1 MSRKL
6 SNVITSNKGNS
17 MELFV
22 NVLNWAIPKTEVNEM
37 LKKYNVVSL
46 ECFVKNYRIYKADK
60 MRNILSAVV
69 GIVVK
74 KHFKCVILKKS
85 YFLQWD
91 ISDFMGNVVSVYV
104 NINKHTNIEFIEEGN
119 LVILVNPDIHRR
131 NEYSGDES
139 IDFYNLHDII
149 NVGKVAYMHKCKARN
164 IYNDTCPYLLYVP
177 RQGYFCSHH
186 IGSQSRSQSY
196 SADEGKNCLVFEFPI
211 IHNTEEDSTEEDN
224 TEEQNKRRH
233 NAKEDNT
240 QKFSHSTHKLHANSL
255 IKPIPCKK
263 TNFKNSNHL
272 DNDMLSEYNLNANY
286 DSTSDSIHF
295 YESLSERN
303 DTNFLSSSKEKSKQ
317 NPLQLSRETVRVQ
330 KPFEG
335 KNEIN
340 KPSDEFCYVHQSLY
354 ELNKLRNRSDQAYI
368 AHNTSSRKFGA
379 QNMSGGT
386 YQAQNTSG
394 GMYEAQNTS
403 GGIYG
408 AQNTLRETYGA
419 QNTSGGIYQA
429 QNTSGGMYEAQNTS
443 GGIYGAQNTLRET
456 YGAQNTSGGIYGA
469 QNTSGGI
476 YGAQNTLRETYGAQ
490 NTSSGTY
497 QPQNTSSGTY
507 QPQNTSSGTYQPQN
521 TSSGA
526 YQPQNTSSGTYQ
538 PQNTSSGTYQP
549 QNTSSGTYQP
559 QNTSSGTYQP
569 QNTSS
574 GTYQPQNTSSGTY
587 QPQNTSSG
595 TYQPQNTSSG
605 TYQPQNTSSGTYQPQ
620 NTSSGTY
627 QPQNTSSGIYGT
639 QNMSSGINGTKNMSS
654 GIYGTQ
660 NMSSGIY
667 GAHKSCDGTNRMLK
681 SLNRE
686 KKVDNLSY
694 IKNIL
699 QQQLFPKEKTGESLS
714 YMNQIQKLPF
724 KRSRIIHTSD
734 AIKEI
739 VQPHQRKKLVEKKGC
754 EKNEV
759 EKKGCEKNEVE
770 KKGCEKNEVE
780 KKGCEKNEVE
790 KKGCEKNEVEKKGC
804 EKNEVE
810 KKGCEKKEVEKKGC
824 ENKGCENKGCEN
836 KGCEKNEVENKGCE
850 NKGCEKKEV
859 EKKGCENKGC
869 ENKGCEKKE
878 VEKKGCENKGCEKNE
893 VEKKGCE
900 KKEVEKK
907 GCENKGCEKKEV
919 EKKGCEN
926 KGCEKNEVEKT
937 SYEQNEVE
945 KTSYEQKEILQL
957 LQKFNKLFQKRS
969 SKVHKMKRK
978 RGREEDDNKYSSDS
992 FIKRKKCSKMN
1003 PHNAREGGCGTYLK
1017 TEDKYGKM
1025 NIFINGNKMNQNKQL
1040 LPENE
1045 ERKVKN
1051 ILDENKKE
1059 IDKKSTNYDVY
1070 NDLNN
1075 CGHKNVICI
1084 ECLNRYRRKNDSAE
1098 NSNECGK
1105 HIYGEEK
1112 KTEDNIKTVILDCAR
1127 ENDIEIDMGE
1137 EIKNNEKFID
1147 ASVGYENKLNTNG
1160 NEENTETLYL
1170 MRPFHAILNEI
1181 ENAEKEGEKGI
1192 DKIVM
1197 NIKNITRNFIYYAD
1211 DFKNTRIIKICERL
1225 MLHKSMYIAILALDL
1240 RRKIGNLKENQE
1252 VETNVQ
1258 I

>member
-131 NEYSGDES
+131 NENSGDES

-224 TEEQNKRRH
+224 TEEQNKRGH

-368 AHNTSSRKFGA
+368 AHNTSSRKFGT

-386 YQAQNTSG
+386 
-394 GMYEAQNTS
+394 
-403 GGIYG
+403 
-408 AQNTLRETYGA
+408 
-419 QNTSGGIYQA
+419 YQA

-490 NTSSGTY
+490 
-497 QPQNTSSGTY
+497 
-507 QPQNTSSGTYQPQN
+507 
-521 TSSGA
+521 
-526 YQPQNTSSGTYQ
+526 
-538 PQNTSSGTYQP
+538 
-549 QNTSSGTYQP
+549 
-559 QNTSSGTYQP
+559 
-569 QNTSS
+569 
-574 GTYQPQNTSSGTY
+574 
-587 QPQNTSSG
+587 
-595 TYQPQNTSSG
+595 
-605 TYQPQNTSSGTYQPQ
+605 
-620 NTSSGTY
+620 
-627 QPQNTSSGIYGT
+627 
-639 QNMSSGINGTKNMSS
+639 
-654 GIYGTQ
+654 
-660 NMSSGIY
+660 
-667 GAHKSCDGTNRMLK
+667 
-681 SLNRE
+681 
-686 KKVDNLSY
+686 
-694 IKNIL
+694 
-699 QQQLFPKEKTGESLS
+699 
-714 YMNQIQKLPF
+714 
-724 KRSRIIHTSD
+724 
-734 AIKEI
+734 
-739 VQPHQRKKLVEKKGC
+739 
-754 EKNEV
+754 
-759 EKKGCEKNEVE
+759 
-770 KKGCEKNEVE
+770 
-780 KKGCEKNEVE
+780 
-790 KKGCEKNEVEKKGC
+790 
-804 EKNEVE
+804 
-810 KKGCEKKEVEKKGC
+810 
-824 ENKGCENKGCEN
+824 
-836 KGCEKNEVENKGCE
+836 
-850 NKGCEKKEV
+850 
-859 EKKGCENKGC
+859 
-869 ENKGCEKKE
+869 
-878 VEKKGCENKGCEKNE
+878 
-893 VEKKGCE
+893 
-900 KKEVEKK
+900 
-907 GCENKGCEKKEV
+907 
-919 EKKGCEN
+919 
-926 KGCEKNEVEKT
+926 
-937 SYEQNEVE
+937 
-945 KTSYEQKEILQL
+945 SYEQKEILQL

>member
-224 TEEQNKRRH
+224 TEEQNKRGH

-408 AQNTLRETYGA
+408 AQNTLR
-419 QNTSGGIYQA
+419 
-429 QNTSGGMYEAQNTS
+429 
-443 GGIYGAQNTLRET
+443 
-456 YGAQNTSGGIYGA
+456 
-469 QNTSGGI
+469 
-476 YGAQNTLRETYGAQ
+476 
-490 NTSSGTY
+490 
-497 QPQNTSSGTY
+497 
-507 QPQNTSSGTYQPQN
+507 
-521 TSSGA
+521 
-526 YQPQNTSSGTYQ
+526 
-538 PQNTSSGTYQP
+538 
-549 QNTSSGTYQP
+549 
-559 QNTSSGTYQP
+559 
-569 QNTSS
+569 
-574 GTYQPQNTSSGTY
+574 
-587 QPQNTSSG
+587 
-595 TYQPQNTSSG
+595 
-605 TYQPQNTSSGTYQPQ
+605 
-620 NTSSGTY
+620 
-627 QPQNTSSGIYGT
+627 
-639 QNMSSGINGTKNMSS
+639 
-654 GIYGTQ
+654 
-660 NMSSGIY
+660 
-667 GAHKSCDGTNRMLK
+667 
-681 SLNRE
+681 
-686 KKVDNLSY
+686 
-694 IKNIL
+694 
-699 QQQLFPKEKTGESLS
+699 
-714 YMNQIQKLPF
+714 
-724 KRSRIIHTSD
+724 
-734 AIKEI
+734 
-739 VQPHQRKKLVEKKGC
+739 
-754 EKNEV
+754 
-759 EKKGCEKNEVE
+759 
-770 KKGCEKNEVE
+770 
-780 KKGCEKNEVE
+780 
-790 KKGCEKNEVEKKGC
+790 
-804 EKNEVE
+804 
-810 KKGCEKKEVEKKGC
+810 
-824 ENKGCENKGCEN
+824 
-836 KGCEKNEVENKGCE
+836 
-850 NKGCEKKEV
+850 
-859 EKKGCENKGC
+859 
-869 ENKGCEKKE
+869 
-878 VEKKGCENKGCEKNE
+878 
-893 VEKKGCE
+893 
-900 KKEVEKK
+900 
-907 GCENKGCEKKEV
+907 
-919 EKKGCEN
+919 
-926 KGCEKNEVEKT
+926 CEKNEVEKT

-969 SKVHKMKRK
+969 SKDHKMKRK

>member
-131 NEYSGDES
+131 NENSGDES

-224 TEEQNKRRH
+224 TEEQNKRGH

-368 AHNTSSRKFGA
+368 AHNTSSRKFGT

-408 AQNTLRETYGA
+408 AQNTLRETY
-419 QNTSGGIYQA
+419 
-429 QNTSGGMYEAQNTS
+429 
-443 GGIYGAQNTLRET
+443 
-456 YGAQNTSGGIYGA
+456 
-469 QNTSGGI
+469 
-476 YGAQNTLRETYGAQ
+476 
-490 NTSSGTY
+490 
-497 QPQNTSSGTY
+497 
-507 QPQNTSSGTYQPQN
+507 
-521 TSSGA
+521 
-526 YQPQNTSSGTYQ
+526 
-538 PQNTSSGTYQP
+538 
-549 QNTSSGTYQP
+549 
-559 QNTSSGTYQP
+559 
-569 QNTSS
+569 
-574 GTYQPQNTSSGTY
+574 
-587 QPQNTSSG
+587 
-595 TYQPQNTSSG
+595 
-605 TYQPQNTSSGTYQPQ
+605 
-620 NTSSGTY
+620 
-627 QPQNTSSGIYGT
+627 
-639 QNMSSGINGTKNMSS
+639 
-654 GIYGTQ
+654 
-660 NMSSGIY
+660 
-667 GAHKSCDGTNRMLK
+667 
-681 SLNRE
+681 
-686 KKVDNLSY
+686 
-694 IKNIL
+694 
-699 QQQLFPKEKTGESLS
+699 
-714 YMNQIQKLPF
+714 
-724 KRSRIIHTSD
+724 
-734 AIKEI
+734 
-739 VQPHQRKKLVEKKGC
+739 
-754 EKNEV
+754 
-759 EKKGCEKNEVE
+759 
-770 KKGCEKNEVE
+770 
-780 KKGCEKNEVE
+780 
-790 KKGCEKNEVEKKGC
+790 
-804 EKNEVE
+804 
-810 KKGCEKKEVEKKGC
+810 
-824 ENKGCENKGCEN
+824 
-836 KGCEKNEVENKGCE
+836 
-850 NKGCEKKEV
+850 
-859 EKKGCENKGC
+859 
-869 ENKGCEKKE
+869 
-878 VEKKGCENKGCEKNE
+878 
-893 VEKKGCE
+893 
-900 KKEVEKK
+900 
-907 GCENKGCEKKEV
+907 
-919 EKKGCEN
+919 
-926 KGCEKNEVEKT
+926 
-937 SYEQNEVE
+937 EVE

-969 SKVHKMKRK
+969 SKDHKMKRK

-1197 NIKNITRNFIYYAD
+1197 NIKNITRNYIYYAD

>member
-419 QNTSGGIYQA
+419 QNT
-429 QNTSGGMYEAQNTS
+429 
-443 GGIYGAQNTLRET
+443 
-456 YGAQNTSGGIYGA
+456 
-469 QNTSGGI
+469 
-476 YGAQNTLRETYGAQ
+476 
-490 NTSSGTY
+490 
-497 QPQNTSSGTY
+497 
-507 QPQNTSSGTYQPQN
+507 
-521 TSSGA
+521 
-526 YQPQNTSSGTYQ
+526 
-538 PQNTSSGTYQP
+538 
-549 QNTSSGTYQP
+549 
-559 QNTSSGTYQP
+559 
-569 QNTSS
+569 
-574 GTYQPQNTSSGTY
+574 
-587 QPQNTSSG
+587 
-595 TYQPQNTSSG
+595 
-605 TYQPQNTSSGTYQPQ
+605 
-620 NTSSGTY
+620 
-627 QPQNTSSGIYGT
+627 
-639 QNMSSGINGTKNMSS
+639 

-754 EKNEV
+754 EKNE
-759 EKKGCEKNEVE
+759 
-770 KKGCEKNEVE
+770 
-780 KKGCEKNEVE
+780 
-790 KKGCEKNEVEKKGC
+790 
-804 EKNEVE
+804 
-810 KKGCEKKEVEKKGC
+810 
-824 ENKGCENKGCEN
+824 
-836 KGCEKNEVENKGCE
+836 
-850 NKGCEKKEV
+850 
-859 EKKGCENKGC
+859 
-869 ENKGCEKKE
+869 
-878 VEKKGCENKGCEKNE
+878 
-893 VEKKGCE
+893 
-900 KKEVEKK
+900 
-907 GCENKGCEKKEV
+907 EV

-969 SKVHKMKRK
+969 SKDHKMKRK

>member
-224 TEEQNKRRH
+224 TEEQNKRGH

-368 AHNTSSRKFGA
+368 AHNTS
-379 QNMSGGT
+379 
-386 YQAQNTSG
+386 
-394 GMYEAQNTS
+394 
-403 GGIYG
+403 I
-408 AQNTLRETYGA
+408 
-419 QNTSGGIYQA
+419 
-429 QNTSGGMYEAQNTS
+429 
-443 GGIYGAQNTLRET
+443 
-456 YGAQNTSGGIYGA
+456 
-469 QNTSGGI
+469 
-476 YGAQNTLRETYGAQ
+476 
-490 NTSSGTY
+490 
-497 QPQNTSSGTY
+497 
-507 QPQNTSSGTYQPQN
+507 
-521 TSSGA
+521 
-526 YQPQNTSSGTYQ
+526 
-538 PQNTSSGTYQP
+538 
-549 QNTSSGTYQP
+549 
-559 QNTSSGTYQP
+559 
-569 QNTSS
+569 
-574 GTYQPQNTSSGTY
+574 
-587 QPQNTSSG
+587 
-595 TYQPQNTSSG
+595 
-605 TYQPQNTSSGTYQPQ
+605 
-620 NTSSGTY
+620 
-627 QPQNTSSGIYGT
+627 
-639 QNMSSGINGTKNMSS
+639 
-654 GIYGTQ
+654 
-660 NMSSGIY
+660 
-667 GAHKSCDGTNRMLK
+667 
-681 SLNRE
+681 
-686 KKVDNLSY
+686 
-694 IKNIL
+694 
-699 QQQLFPKEKTGESLS
+699 
-714 YMNQIQKLPF
+714 
-724 KRSRIIHTSD
+724 
-734 AIKEI
+734 
-739 VQPHQRKKLVEKKGC
+739 
-754 EKNEV
+754 
-759 EKKGCEKNEVE
+759 
-770 KKGCEKNEVE
+770 
-780 KKGCEKNEVE
+780 
-790 KKGCEKNEVEKKGC
+790 
-804 EKNEVE
+804 
-810 KKGCEKKEVEKKGC
+810 
-824 ENKGCENKGCEN
+824 
-836 KGCEKNEVENKGCE
+836 
-850 NKGCEKKEV
+850 
-859 EKKGCENKGC
+859 
-869 ENKGCEKKE
+869 
-878 VEKKGCENKGCEKNE
+878 
-893 VEKKGCE
+893 
-900 KKEVEKK
+900 
-907 GCENKGCEKKEV
+907 
-919 EKKGCEN
+919 
-926 KGCEKNEVEKT
+926 
-937 SYEQNEVE
+937 E

>member
-224 TEEQNKRRH
+224 TEEQNKRGH

-379 QNMSGGT
+379 QNMSG
-386 YQAQNTSG
+386 
-394 GMYEAQNTS
+394 
-403 GGIYG
+403 
-408 AQNTLRETYGA
+408 
-419 QNTSGGIYQA
+419 
-429 QNTSGGMYEAQNTS
+429 
-443 GGIYGAQNTLRET
+443 
-456 YGAQNTSGGIYGA
+456 
-469 QNTSGGI
+469 
-476 YGAQNTLRETYGAQ
+476 
-490 NTSSGTY
+490 
-497 QPQNTSSGTY
+497 
-507 QPQNTSSGTYQPQN
+507 
-521 TSSGA
+521 
-526 YQPQNTSSGTYQ
+526 
-538 PQNTSSGTYQP
+538 
-549 QNTSSGTYQP
+549 
-559 QNTSSGTYQP
+559 
-569 QNTSS
+569 
-574 GTYQPQNTSSGTY
+574 
-587 QPQNTSSG
+587 
-595 TYQPQNTSSG
+595 
-605 TYQPQNTSSGTYQPQ
+605 
-620 NTSSGTY
+620 
-627 QPQNTSSGIYGT
+627 
-639 QNMSSGINGTKNMSS
+639 
-654 GIYGTQ
+654 
-660 NMSSGIY
+660 
-667 GAHKSCDGTNRMLK
+667 
-681 SLNRE
+681 
-686 KKVDNLSY
+686 
-694 IKNIL
+694 
-699 QQQLFPKEKTGESLS
+699 
-714 YMNQIQKLPF
+714 
-724 KRSRIIHTSD
+724 
-734 AIKEI
+734 
-739 VQPHQRKKLVEKKGC
+739 
-754 EKNEV
+754 
-759 EKKGCEKNEVE
+759 
-770 KKGCEKNEVE
+770 
-780 KKGCEKNEVE
+780 
-790 KKGCEKNEVEKKGC
+790 
-804 EKNEVE
+804 
-810 KKGCEKKEVEKKGC
+810 
-824 ENKGCENKGCEN
+824 
-836 KGCEKNEVENKGCE
+836 
-850 NKGCEKKEV
+850 
-859 EKKGCENKGC
+859 
-869 ENKGCEKKE
+869 
-878 VEKKGCENKGCEKNE
+878 
-893 VEKKGCE
+893 
-900 KKEVEKK
+900 
-907 GCENKGCEKKEV
+907 CEKKEV

-969 SKVHKMKRK
+969 SKVHMMKRK

>member
-403 GGIYG
+403 
-408 AQNTLRETYGA
+408 
-419 QNTSGGIYQA
+419 
-429 QNTSGGMYEAQNTS
+429 
-443 GGIYGAQNTLRET
+443 
-456 YGAQNTSGGIYGA
+456 
-469 QNTSGGI
+469 
-476 YGAQNTLRETYGAQ
+476 
-490 NTSSGTY
+490 
-497 QPQNTSSGTY
+497 
-507 QPQNTSSGTYQPQN
+507 
-521 TSSGA
+521 
-526 YQPQNTSSGTYQ
+526 
-538 PQNTSSGTYQP
+538 
-549 QNTSSGTYQP
+549 
-559 QNTSSGTYQP
+559 
-569 QNTSS
+569 
-574 GTYQPQNTSSGTY
+574 
-587 QPQNTSSG
+587 
-595 TYQPQNTSSG
+595 
-605 TYQPQNTSSGTYQPQ
+605 
-620 NTSSGTY
+620 
-627 QPQNTSSGIYGT
+627 
-639 QNMSSGINGTKNMSS
+639 
-654 GIYGTQ
+654 
-660 NMSSGIY
+660 
-667 GAHKSCDGTNRMLK
+667 
-681 SLNRE
+681 
-686 KKVDNLSY
+686 
-694 IKNIL
+694 
-699 QQQLFPKEKTGESLS
+699 
-714 YMNQIQKLPF
+714 
-724 KRSRIIHTSD
+724 
-734 AIKEI
+734 
-739 VQPHQRKKLVEKKGC
+739 
-754 EKNEV
+754 
-759 EKKGCEKNEVE
+759 
-770 KKGCEKNEVE
+770 
-780 KKGCEKNEVE
+780 
-790 KKGCEKNEVEKKGC
+790 
-804 EKNEVE
+804 
-810 KKGCEKKEVEKKGC
+810 
-824 ENKGCENKGCEN
+824 
-836 KGCEKNEVENKGCE
+836 
-850 NKGCEKKEV
+850 
-859 EKKGCENKGC
+859 
-869 ENKGCEKKE
+869 
-878 VEKKGCENKGCEKNE
+878 
-893 VEKKGCE
+893 
-900 KKEVEKK
+900 
-907 GCENKGCEKKEV
+907 
-919 EKKGCEN
+919 
-926 KGCEKNEVEKT
+926 
-937 SYEQNEVE
+937 VE